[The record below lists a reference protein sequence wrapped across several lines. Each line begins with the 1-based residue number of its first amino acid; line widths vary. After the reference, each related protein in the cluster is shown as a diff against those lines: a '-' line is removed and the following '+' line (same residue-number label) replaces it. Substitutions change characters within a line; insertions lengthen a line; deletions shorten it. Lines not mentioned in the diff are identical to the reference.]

1 LAVKKT
7 TKPIKEV
14 EKYTC
19 STCSKELGERAFY
32 GSDNPKYKNS
42 NGKLP
47 FCKSCLKE
55 SFRQSFVQ
63 TGKIKHSVISTAMR
77 FDIPYIENNIPPFE
91 EDETTTPDEA
101 ISVWYEFIK
110 LTNSVGKKLL
120 TKSGFDYEEW
130 VGKLLMVEEKSSM
143 DEEQKLYLSE
153 EDLHIKIGREEIS
166 FFGSGYTKS
175 QYIFLTKS
183 FLSLA
188 QSFDV
193 PNSVVSGIY
202 KDLCFLD
209 LRIEE
214 AKHNSTSEKEII
226 AMMDARRK
234 LFKDADISLYEKKGD
249 EKVEGLGKMVRRM
262 ELTRPAADPLPEWG
276 DNKLKE
282 LSDIIAGHIL
292 MADGY
297 DNKVVQDYKKAVE
310 PYSIDTENLWGEIE
324 DD

>member
-1 LAVKKT
+1 LASTKQKKDIEALKIT
-7 TKPIKEV
+7 CPTCGRTLGVRNFYVSSNK
-14 EKYTC
+14 KYE
-19 STCSKELGERAFY
+19 SIGY
-32 GSDNPKYKNS
+32 I
-42 NGKLP
+42 P
-47 FCKSCLKE
+47 FCKTCMIDSFKE
-55 SFRQSFVQ
+55 TYNKLHNIEKSIVVTCMSY
-63 TGKIKHSVISTAMR
+63 
-77 FDIPYIENNIPPFE
+77 DIPYDQRNVISYV
-91 EDETTTPDEA
+91 EDENTTSEEA
-101 ISVWYEFIK
+101 SKVFYEFVK
-110 LTNSVGKKLL
+110 MTNSVGKKLL
-120 TKSGFDYEEW
+120 LKTSFDYEEIINKATPKEENN
-130 VGKLLMVEEKSSM
+130 VDEEEKM
-143 DEEQKLYLSE
+143 YLTE
-153 EDLHIKIGREEIS
+153 EDLNIKVGREEIS
-166 FFGSGYTKS
+166 FFGNGYTKS

-214 AKHNSTSEKEII
+214 AKHNGTSEKEII

-249 EKVEGLGKMVRRM
+249 EKVEGIGKMVRRM
-262 ELTRPAADPLPEWG
+262 ELTRPASDPLPEW
-276 DNKLKE
+276 DNNKLKE

-297 DNKVVQDYKKAVE
+297 DNKVVQDYKEVVK
-310 PYSIDTENLWGEIE
+310 PYSIDVENLWGEME

>member
-1 LAVKKT
+1 MANSKQKN
-7 TKPIKEV
+7 EV
-14 EKYTC
+14 ESLKITC
-19 STCSKELGERAFY
+19 PTCGRNLGIRNY
-32 GSDNPKYKNS
+32 YVSSNNKYKAL
-42 NGKLP
+42 GYIP
-47 FCKSCLKE
+47 FCKTCIIDMFKKSYE
-55 SFRQSFVQ
+55 R
-63 TGKIKHSVISTAMR
+63 THNIKKSIMSMAMSL
-77 FDIPYIENNIPPFE
+77 DIPYDERNIVPYI
-91 EDETTTPDEA
+91 EDEKTTVDEA
-101 ISVWYEFIK
+101 ITVFYEFVK
-110 LTNSVGKKLL
+110 MTNSVGKKLL
-120 TKSGFDYEEW
+120 LKTSFDYEEMID
-130 VGKLLMVEEKSSM
+130 KSEPKEEDNV
-143 DEEQKLYLSE
+143 DEEERMYLTE
-153 EDLHIKIGREEIS
+153 EDLNIRVGREEIS
-166 FFGSGYTKS
+166 FFGNGYTKS

-214 AKHNSTSEKEII
+214 AKHNGTSEKDII

-249 EKVEGLGKMVRRM
+249 EKVEGVCKMVRRM

-297 DNKVVQDYKKAVE
+297 DNKVVQDYKKVVE